1 MKLWDISVCM
11 IFAFCVGGG
20 AAYNRFVPLIR
31 RFAIE
36 SNRRTVYKM
45 KRTIDKVGD
54 GTVESVAKKK
64 AKDSSS
70 SIDEPPAPFAPSG
83 FQVSRA
89 RLLTTNNRTICDGN
103 CVVLW
108 MSRDQRVFDNH
119 AIHYAQSMAKSRGLP
134 LRVVFNLVPRFLD
147 ATLRQYSFMV
157 EGLKEVESQLRNL
170 DIPFHLLF
178 GNPLETVPQFV
189 KEKHSALLVTDFSPL
204 RVGQGW
210 VRGVSDVL
218 DSSSSIPVIQVDAHN
233 IVPCWVASP
242 KLEYSART
250 FRGKIVPK
258 IAEYLREVPPPT
270 PNPSGSLD
278 IDPIDWDAAM
288 ARLEINRDVGPVSW
302 IRPGYTAA
310 QEMLND
316 FIVSRLKDYG
326 ENRNDPNK
334 NAVSHLSP
342 YIHFGHL
349 SVEKAVITLKAM
361 KKGGSSVD
369 SFIEEAVVRREL
381 TDNFCYCK
389 FSPFSFVPD
398 SFAKPLRL
406 KIIQIM
412 TPWRAAMSG
421 RKKHWN
427 LIAVTHVRSCTPE
440 NSLKQQRLTMTYGM
454 PLNFKW

>member
-1 MKLWDISVCM
+1 MTSVTTLPRGRLIEIISASISEGKRSLQWCMRLWNISVCM
-11 IFAFCVGGG
+11 IFAFCIGSG
-20 AAYNRFVPLIR
+20 AAYNRFAPFTR

-36 SNRRTVYKM
+36 NSGRTIGKM
-45 KRTIDKVGD
+45 KRTLDKAGA
-54 GTVESVAKKK
+54 VESVSKK
-64 AKDSSS
+64 AKDSSP
-70 SIDEPPAPFAPSG
+70 SIDEPPSPFAPSG
-83 FQVSRA
+83 FQVSRT
-89 RLLTTNNRTICDGN
+89 RLLTNINRTIGDGN

-119 AIHYAQSMAKSRGLP
+119 AIHYAQSMAKTRGLP

-147 ATLRQYSFMV
+147 ATLRQYSFMI

-170 DIPFHLLF
+170 GIPFHLLF
-178 GNPLETVPQFV
+178 GNPLETIPQFV
-189 KEKHSALLVTDFSPL
+189 KEKRSALLVTDFSPL

-218 DSSSSIPVIQVDAHN
+218 DTSSSIPVIQVDAHN

-270 PNPSGSLD
+270 SNPSGSLD
-278 IDPIDWDAAM
+278 IDPVDWDAAM
-288 ARLEINRDVGPVSW
+288 SRLEINREVGPVAW

-316 FIVSRLKDYG
+316 FITNRLKDYG

-389 FSPFSFVPD
+389 FLLSFLATY
-398 SFAKPLRL
+398 SLAKLVVVAWKRQSKL
-406 KIIQIM
+406 
-412 TPWRAAMSG
+412 
-421 RKKHWN
+421 
-427 LIAVTHVRSCTPE
+427 
-440 NSLKQQRLTMTYGM
+440 
-454 PLNFKW
+454 

>member
-1 MKLWDISVCM
+1 
-11 IFAFCVGGG
+11 
-20 AAYNRFVPLIR
+20 
-31 RFAIE
+31 
-36 SNRRTVYKM
+36 
-45 KRTIDKVGD
+45 
-54 GTVESVAKKK
+54 
-64 AKDSSS
+64 
-70 SIDEPPAPFAPSG
+70 
-83 FQVSRA
+83 
-89 RLLTTNNRTICDGN
+89 
-103 CVVLW
+103 
-108 MSRDQRVFDNH
+108 
-119 AIHYAQSMAKSRGLP
+119 
-134 LRVVFNLVPRFLD
+134 
-147 ATLRQYSFMV
+147 MV

-178 GNPLETVPQFV
+178 GNPLETIPQFV

-210 VRGVSDVL
+210 VTGVSDVL

-270 PNPSGSLD
+270 SNPSGSLD

-288 ARLEINRDVGPVSW
+288 SRLEINREVGPVSW

-316 FIVSRLKDYG
+316 FIASRLKDYG

-381 TDNFCYCK
+381 TDNFCYYNPNYDSLEGCYEWAKETLEAHRRDPRPIVYTREQFEAATTHDDLWNAAQLQMVKEGKMHGFLRMYWAKKILEWSATPDDALAIAIYLNDKYELDGRDPNGYVGCMWSIGGIHDQGWGERAIFGKIRYMNYQGCQRK
-389 FSPFSFVPD
+389 FDVKKFV
-398 SFAKPLRL
+398 AKYPPAASNAAAATGQATIRL
-406 KIIQIM
+406 
-412 TPWRAAMSG
+412 
-421 RKKHWN
+421 
-427 LIAVTHVRSCTPE
+427 
-440 NSLKQQRLTMTYGM
+440 
-454 PLNFKW
+454 